1 MECEQRVTCVGDSD
15 WGILALV
22 LYLASEPWMPEHE
35 TEYWCLLKSE
45 DAMFFLCRA
54 DPLLKHVM

>member
-1 MECEQRVTCVGDSD
+1 MECEQRVTCVITCIGDSD

-22 LYLASEPWMPEHE
+22 LYLASEPLMPEHE

-45 DAMFFLCRA
+45 DAMFF
-54 DPLLKHVM
+54 